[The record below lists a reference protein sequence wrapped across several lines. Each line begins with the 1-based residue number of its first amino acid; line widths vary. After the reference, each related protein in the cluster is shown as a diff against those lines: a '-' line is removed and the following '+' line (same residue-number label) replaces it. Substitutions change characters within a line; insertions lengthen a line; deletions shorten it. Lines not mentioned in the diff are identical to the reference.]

1 MRTLSKSEMKAV
13 SGGIDCGAYQP
24 YNSYSC
30 SPYPVVNPP
39 VTPPVVTP
47 PPSNCGWYT
56 IYGSTT
62 YICR

>member
-39 VTPPVVTP
+39 APQPKPCTRTVWVGD
-47 PPSNCGWYT
+47 N
-56 IYGSTT
+56 YGNG
-62 YICR
+62 YWKCVN